1 MDATV
6 IPVAAAGLVG
16 IAALFVLGSAGAA
29 RLWSVWRRG
38 PAEPAWTP
46 GPGIAGDRVDPT
58 PARLAHRALGA
69 ALFLGVAAAFFFS
82 AGPGSILGLP
92 RVAVALGL
100 IAVWAAARR
109 DR

>member
-6 IPVAAAGLVG
+6 IPVAAAGLVA
-16 IAALFVLGSAGAA
+16 IAALFGLGSAGAA
-29 RLWSVWRRG
+29 RLWTAWRRG
-38 PAEPAWTP
+38 PSEPAWTP

-69 ALFLGVAAAFFFS
+69 ALFLGVAASFFFS
-82 AGPGSILGLP
+82 TEPDPGPGFP
-92 RVAVALGL
+92 RAAVALGL
-100 IAVWAAARR
+100 IGVWAAALR